1 MHNLRSGFSY
11 LARQTAR
18 AAGHPLALFISVTF
32 VIVWALCGPQFDYSD
47 TWQLV
52 INTATTI
59 ITFLM
64 VFLIQ

>member
-32 VIVWALCGPQFDYSD
+32 VIVWALCGPQFDYTVTRGSWSS
-47 TWQLV
+47 TRRQRSSRFSWC
-52 INTATTI
+52 
-59 ITFLM
+59 F
-64 VFLIQ
+64 